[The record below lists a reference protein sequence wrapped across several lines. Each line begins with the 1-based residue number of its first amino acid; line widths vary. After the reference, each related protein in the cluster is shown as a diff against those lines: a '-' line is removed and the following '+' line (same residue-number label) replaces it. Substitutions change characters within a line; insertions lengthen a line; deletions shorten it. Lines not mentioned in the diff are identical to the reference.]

1 MPRRNKIAMFLI
13 MPLAIS
19 IWLIGWVMTYF
30 GSKQEISRKKVFVQG
45 ELTFAVLPLHTEILG
60 EIRSS

>member
-1 MPRRNKIAMFLI
+1 MPRRNKIAVFLM

-19 IWLIGWVMTYF
+19 IWLIGWVITYF

-45 ELTFAVLPLHTEILG
+45 ELTFAVLPLQQEVLS